1 LIFFQ
6 GLIMNK
12 RFQVLLWIGFA
23 IFVTAC
29 SHNQPQRTDDFAR
42 ADSNGDGRVT
52 LPEWLGFG
60 GAEAAFLAID
70 RERTGKLDEA
80 EFREALR
87 MSDQGAGVTQR
98 QQQNLDARLVQQIKA
113 ALQANRN
120 LNAWNIRVES
130 YQNSVTLSGA
140 VRSEQE
146 KRLAEDIARSVN
158 GINQVFNQIVI
169 RQ

>member
-1 LIFFQ
+1 MRKI
-6 GLIMNK
+6 IWS
-12 RFQVLLWIGFA
+12 LLGMSI
-23 IFVTAC
+23 VTSMLAC
-29 SHNQPQRTDDFAR
+29 SHNPPQRTADFVR

-60 GAEAAFLAID
+60 GTEAAFLAID

-80 EFREALR
+80 SFREALR

-98 QQQNLDARLVQQIKA
+98 QQQNLDAQLVQQVKA

-140 VRSEQE
+140 VRTEQE
-146 KRLAEDIARSVN
+146 KRLAEDVARSVN
-158 GINQVFNQIVI
+158 GISQVFNQIVI